1 MTHDGAITLGWA
13 DGEYRFRLAWAQLQA
28 LQAACDA
35 GPGHVLERLQ
45 DNRWRIDD
53 VEQVLF
59 QGLLGGGAEPATVR
73 RLIKTYVH
81 EQPLAENIMIA
92 QAVLTAALVGP
103 PDDEPDMPGKPP
115 AATQPPENR
124 AS

>member
-28 LQAACDA
+28 LQAGCDA

-45 DNRWRIDD
+45 SNRWRIEDI
-53 VEQVLF
+53 EQVLL

-81 EQPLAENIMIA
+81 EQPLAENIMVA
-92 QAVLTAALVGP
+92 QAVLTAALLGP
-103 PDDEPDMPGKPP
+103 PDDEPDMPGKPEAAMPSP
-115 AATQPPENR
+115 ASG